1 MSPHVLAYL
10 RLLRL
15 PTVFT
20 ALADIFLGFLL
31 THPTLTGDAAAAQNR
46 LLTLLLLCLASA
58 GLYLSG
64 MVFNDYF
71 DRLMDAQERPERPIP
86 SGQVSEQIA
95 WKLGAGLMLTGV
107 MAAAGVG
114 LPSLCVAIALSV
126 LILAYD
132 SGLKKTPLGPIAM
145 GGCRFGNVML
155 GASDVASM
163 PDLFAPQPLLIA
175 GGLGVYIA
183 GVTLFAKQ
191 EASVSR
197 RVPLLAAAAIIN
209 AGVLGLAALVNRQVL
224 DDNRTRAL
232 AILAMIL
239 FTIDRRLVSAM
250 TQPEPAQVQL
260 AIKTLLL
267 SLVVIDGTLVYAF
280 NGRPEMAML
289 TVALILPALVLSRLI
304 AMT

>member
-1 MSPHVLAYL
+1 MNARLLAYL

-31 THPTLTGDAAAAQNR
+31 THPTLISDEGPHPLPTF
-46 LLTLLLLCLASA
+46 LLLCLASA

-64 MVFNDYF
+64 MVFNDCF
-71 DRLMDAQERPERPIP
+71 DRLIDAQERPERPIP
-86 SGQVSEQIA
+86 SGQVSVKTA
-95 WKLGAGLMLTGV
+95 WNVGAGLMLVGV
-107 MAAAGVG
+107 VAAACVG
-114 LPSLCVAIALSV
+114 PPSLCVAVALCL

-132 SGLKKTPLGPIAM
+132 GGLKNTPLGPAAM
-145 GGCRFGNVML
+145 GGCRFGNVLL
-155 GASDVASM
+155 GASGVPSLS
-163 PDLFAPQPLLIA
+163 DLFALPSLLIA

-197 RVPLLAAAAIIN
+197 RTPLLAAAAIIN
-209 AGVLGLAALVNRQVL
+209 AGVLSLAAMVNQQGL
-224 DDNRTRAL
+224 EDNRTRAL

-239 FTIDRRLVSAM
+239 FTIDRRLVSAIS
-250 TQPEPAQVQL
+250 QPEPAPVQL
-260 AIKTLLL
+260 TIKTLLL

-280 NGRPEMAML
+280 NGRPEMAIL
-289 TVALILPALVLSRLI
+289 TVALVLPAMVLSRLI
-304 AMT
+304 AMS